1 VLLQADEGGEEQQ
14 LVSPAAVCSSKLQDL
29 STDDPMGFLAA
40 PVCSILSS
48 SLTHLKLYGHYSR
61 GMERFTKEQ
70 EDALQLL
77 ASLQHLQMVDF
88 DKLQHLPAGLH
99 KLSNLKRLEV
109 FKCPAVGSL
118 PKDGLPESLEVLDV
132 HNCNNEELIQQCRGL
147 LGTIPRIVLEY
158 GD

>member
-1 VLLQADEGGEEQQ
+1 
-14 LVSPAAVCSSKLQDL
+14 
-29 STDDPMGFLAA
+29 MGFLTA

-48 SLTHLKLYGHYSR
+48 SLTHLKLYGRY

-70 EDALQLL
+70 EDALHLL
-77 ASLQHLQMVDF
+77 ASLQDLLIRNF

-109 FKCPAVGSL
+109 CNCPAVRSL

-132 HNCNNEELIQQCRGL
+132 HDCNNEELKQQCRGL
-147 LGTIPRIVLEY
+147 VGTIPRIILEY